1 MIIFYFSYF
10 TFALSRMSGEGSFSA
25 KPNFGQQ
32 FSSAKEAL
40 GFRRE
45 SVVERNRGDGGG
57 FEIENTDDRVAK

>member
-1 MIIFYFSYF
+1 
-10 TFALSRMSGEGSFSA
+10 MSKEGSSSA
-25 KPNFGQQ
+25 RPNFGQQ

-57 FEIENTDDRVAK
+57 FEIENMDDRVAK